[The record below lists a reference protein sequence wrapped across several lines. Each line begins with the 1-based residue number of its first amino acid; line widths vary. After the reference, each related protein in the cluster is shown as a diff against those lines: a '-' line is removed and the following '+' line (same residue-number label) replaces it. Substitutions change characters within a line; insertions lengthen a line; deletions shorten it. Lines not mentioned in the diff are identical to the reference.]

1 MNTSLTIALISLSI
15 CARLVAIEPAS
26 TIRGS
31 EPSPA
36 GSKPVMNIDSRYP
49 LIDESIRNG
58 QFGDIRPNMIYRY
71 GYPFQRKIEGKH
83 YWLVPV
89 RYFAAAPSASIYTQS
104 RIVAEAYACINH
116 DQVKFW
122 IPKYSQRFGL

>member
-1 MNTSLTIALISLSI
+1 MNTSLTVAFFSLSL
-15 CARLVAIEPAS
+15 CANLVAIEPVS
-26 TIRGS
+26 SIHGS
-31 EPSPA
+31 DSSPA
-36 GSKPVMNIDSRYP
+36 GNKPVMNIDSRYP
-49 LIDESIRNG
+49 LIDKSIRNG

-71 GYPFQRKIEGKH
+71 GYPFQRKIEGKY

-89 RYFAAAPSASIYTQS
+89 RYFTAAPSASIYTQS

-116 DQVKFW
+116 DRVEFW